1 MKNLFY
7 HDSWKINTYKE
18 TNQEKSNYF
27 IGSIRLR
34 EKSDKLIESKLT
46 YIIFWMHPYYC
57 TYVHNTVKGV
67 SKMNICNLI
76 YGFMESN

>member
-1 MKNLFY
+1 MIVGKSIPIKRQIKKRVITLLGAL
-7 HDSWKINTYKE
+7 DL
-18 TNQEKSNYF
+18 EKCP
-27 IGSIRLR
+27 ILP
-34 EKSDKLIESKLT
+34 SDKLIESKLT